1 MLDGIRRAVALS
13 LRKTAGAITPTRYAA
28 GFSAARGDNFNGDW
42 IFGAESINSILR
54 TDLATLRD
62 KSRSVAMNTAAG
74 ARIKT
79 LYSENVSGKDGI
91 LYQPAIVTESGEPDE
106 ATNRTLEDGWYRW
119 AEDHTAV
126 SADRRMTWQEI
137 EQFTDEAEA
146 TDGETLLR
154 ILPGFAN
161 SWRFAVQ
168 VLDPDQLDLGYNV
181 ESQSGRNAIVMGV
194 EVDQWGAPVAYHLW
208 PNHPS
213 ESRGLRRGDR
223 LRVPAEQI
231 LHNYLVTRPGQV
243 RGIPWYTP
251 VLADLMHLAKYREAE
266 VIAARTA
273 AAKMGF
279 IKGGTG
285 ESEQVE
291 LIPGSFPK
299 LGDGEEVQFFDPN
312 HPNGNYDAFDR
323 AIMRSVASAFRVSYM
338 SLSGDLSQT
347 SFASGQMGYMSEK
360 NMYRTLQERRILRYS
375 RPVHRAWLSMAI
387 VSGQLDVRGSLGDLL
402 RADWRARPFHP
413 IDPLK
418 AANTDA
424 INLALGKTCLTDLVE
439 ADGGDLRR
447 VLQKRQKEMQL
458 AESLGVPLYLP
469 VGNAIQVTDSGETDA
484 SEDQSADSRA
494 STAPALKRVA

>member
-1 MLDGIRRAVALS
+1 MLDRFRRAIALS
-13 LRKTAGAITPTRYAA
+13 LRNAAGAVAPTRYAA
-28 GFSAARGDNFNGDW
+28 GFTSARADNWNGDW

-54 TDLATLRD
+54 IDLGTLRD
-62 KSRSVAMNTAAG
+62 KSRMVAMNTAAG

-91 LYQPAIVTESGEPDE
+91 LYQPSVLLESGEPDE
-106 ATNRTLEDGWYRW
+106 STNRTLEDGWYRW

-137 EQFTDEAEA
+137 EQFTDEGEA
-146 TDGETLLR
+146 TDGETLVRL
-154 ILPGFAN
+154 LPGFKNA
-161 SWRFAVQ
+161 WRFAVQ
-168 VLDPDQLDLGYNV
+168 VLDPDQLDLTYN
-181 ESQSGRNAIVMGV
+181 EERRDGRNAIVMGV
-194 EVDQWGAPVAYHLW
+194 EVDEWGGPVAYHLW

-223 LRVPAEQI
+223 MRVPADQM

-243 RGIPWYTP
+243 RGIPWYAP

-299 LGDGEEVQFFDPN
+299 LGQDEEVQFFDPN

-387 VSGQLDVRGSLGDLL
+387 VSGQLDVRGALGDLL
-402 RADWRARPFHP
+402 RAEWRARPFHP

-447 VLQKRQKEMQL
+447 VLQKRKAELDLAKEL
-458 AESLGVPLYLP
+458 EVPLYLP
-469 VGNAIQVTDSGETDA
+469 VGNAILVTDDPNSDT
-484 SEDQSADSRA
+484 SDQPAPNPRAAD
-494 STAPALKRVA
+494 TTALKRVA